1 MNWYEIGIVMS
12 EIGLVM
18 IGAGMMIGFMAV
30 MIYLFLNN

>member
-18 IGAGMMIGFMAV
+18 IGAGMMIGSMAV
-30 MIYLFLNN
+30 AIYLFLNN